1 MPSKDATAAH
11 PLIRFGVF
19 ELDLRASELRKKG
32 IKVKLQDQPCQ
43 ILAVLL
49 EHPGEIVS
57 REELRNRLWQ
67 RDTFVDF
74 DHSLNTAIMRLREVL
89 GDSSE
94 NPIFIETVSRRGYR
108 FIAPVEEVLAL
119 TGTAEK
125 ALVPQQEPGFALS
138 DEFAA
143 AGFPRIAEPGI
154 PARRAPHY
162 LYLRI
167 SARAL
172 GGIALVIAVVAL
184 ASLLV
189 FRNLRKPPVSS
200 ANSERFKSLVVLPL
214 EDLSGEKDQDYF
226 ADGMTDELIASLAK
240 IRQLRVISRTS
251 AMAYKGTRKP
261 LSEIA
266 HELHVDAVVE
276 GTVLRAGN
284 RVRITAELVQVS
296 TDRHLWAETYES
308 EIGNILTLQSH
319 VASAI
324 VNEIRINLTPE
335 EQKRLATPRVVN
347 AQAYEDYLKGRY
359 YWNKRSEEGL
369 VKAVDYYQL
378 AAEKDPQYALA
389 YAGLADCYDLLGTTI
404 IGAMPATEAAPKARA
419 AALKA
424 LAIDPSLVD
433 AEITLASIR
442 LNYDWDWQGAEKG
455 FKHTIEL
462 DPDQATAHQRYS
474 LYLSAMG
481 RSAESLAEI
490 KRAHDLDPLSLSI
503 NFSLGWRLYLARQYD
518 QAIQQSRST
527 IDLDRDF
534 VLAHLVLGQAYEQ
547 KGQYELAISELKK
560 ATSISPNSPLMLG
573 ALGHA
578 YAVAGDTAEAEKVR
592 DDLTRRSSRQYVSP
606 FYVALIFTGLHDN
619 EKALDWLDK
628 AYQDRS
634 NPLIFLKVDPE
645 LDPLRSNPRFQDLQR
660 RIGLP
665 I

>member
-1 MPSKDATAAH
+1 MSIKDATAAH

-32 IKVKLQDQPCQ
+32 VKVKLQDQPCQ
-43 ILAVLL
+43 ILAMLL

-94 NPIFIETVSRRGYR
+94 NPIFIETLSRRGYR
-108 FIAPVEEVLAL
+108 FIAPVEEVAASNGSSERLSGQHSTSHFAGNDSSA
-119 TGTAEK
+119 TPASI
-125 ALVPQQEPGFALS
+125 AVQQ
-138 DEFAA
+138 DE
-143 AGFPRIAEPGI
+143 R
-154 PARRAPHY
+154 PADRAPHY
-162 LYLRI
+162 VRI
-167 SARAL
+167 STRA
-172 GGIALVIAVVAL
+172 IAGAAIVVAAVTL
-184 ASLLV
+184 ISLLLFHYV
-189 FRNLRKPPVSS
+189 RKPSVSS
-200 ANSERFKSLVVLPL
+200 ANSEQIKSLVVLPL
-214 EDLSGEKDQDYF
+214 EDLSGEKNQDYF

-266 HELHVDAVVE
+266 RDLHVDAVVE

-308 EIGNILTLQSH
+308 ELGNILTLQSQ

-369 VKAVDYYQL
+369 TKAVEYYQR
-378 AAEKDPQYALA
+378 AADKDPQYALA
-389 YAGLADCYDLLGTTI
+389 YAGLADCYDLLGSTI
-404 IGAMPATEAAPKARA
+404 IGAMSTTEAAPKAKA
-419 AALKA
+419 AALNA

-433 AEITLASIR
+433 AEITLASIK
-442 LNYDWDWQGAEKG
+442 LNYDWDWQGAESG

-462 DPDQATAHQRYS
+462 NPDQATAHQRYS
-474 LYLSAMG
+474 LYLTAMG
-481 RSAESLAEI
+481 RSQESLAEI

-503 NFSLGWRLYLARQYD
+503 NFSVAWRLYLARQYD

-527 IDLDRDF
+527 IDLDPNF
-534 VLAHLVLGQAYEQ
+534 VLAHLVLGQAYER
-547 KGQYELAISELKK
+547 KGEFEMAISELKK
-560 ATSISPNSPLMLG
+560 AASISPNSPLMLG

-578 YAVAGDTAEAEKVR
+578 YAVAGNTTDAEKLR
-592 DDLTRRSSRQYVSP
+592 DDLIRRSNQQYVSP
-606 FYVALIFTGLHDN
+606 FYVALIFTGLKEN

-645 LDPLRSNPRFQDLQR
+645 LDPLRSSPRFQDLQR
-660 RIGLP
+660 SLGLP
-665 I
+665 L

>member
-1 MPSKDATAAH
+1 MSINDATAAH

-32 IKVKLQDQPCQ
+32 VKVKLQDQPCQ
-43 ILAVLL
+43 ILAMLL

-57 REELRNRLWQ
+57 REDLRNRLWQ

-94 NPIFIETVSRRGYR
+94 NPIFIETLSRRGYR
-108 FIAPVEEVLAL
+108 FIAPVEEIAASNGSGERLPGPHSAPHFVVSE
-119 TGTAEK
+119 TA
-125 ALVPQQEPGFALS
+125 AVAPQ
-138 DEFAA
+138 DEQ
-143 AGFPRIAEPGI
+143 
-154 PARRAPHY
+154 PANRAPHY
-162 LYLRI
+162 VQI
-167 SARAL
+167 STRAIAGAAL
-172 GGIALVIAVVAL
+172 LTATIALV
-184 ASLLV
+184 SLLI
-189 FRNLRKPPVSS
+189 FRYIRKPSVSS
-200 ANSERFKSLVVLPL
+200 ANSEQIKSLLVLPL
-214 EDLSGEKDQDYF
+214 EDLSGEKNQDYF

-251 AMAYKGTRKP
+251 AMAYKGTHKP

-266 HELHVDAVVE
+266 RDLHVDAVVE

-308 EIGNILTLQSH
+308 ELGNVLTLQSQ

-369 VKAVDYYQL
+369 TKAVEYYQR

-389 YAGLADCYDLLGTTI
+389 YAGLADCYDLLGSTI
-404 IGAMPATEAAPKARA
+404 IGAIPSTDAAPKAKA

-433 AEITLASIR
+433 AEITLASIK
-442 LNYDWDWQGAEKG
+442 LNYDWDWQGAESG

-462 DPDQATAHQRYS
+462 NPDQATAHQRYS
-474 LYLSAMG
+474 LYLTAMG
-481 RSAESLAEI
+481 RSQESLTEI

-503 NFSLGWRLYLARQYD
+503 NFSLAWRLYLARQYD

-527 IDLDRDF
+527 IDLDPNF
-534 VLAHLVLGQAYEQ
+534 VLAHLVLGQTYEQ
-547 KGQYELAISELKK
+547 KGQFDMAIAELKK
-560 ATSISPNSPLMLG
+560 AASISPNSPLMLG

-578 YAVAGDTAEAEKVR
+578 YAVASDTADAEKLR
-592 DDLTRRSSRQYVSP
+592 DDLIRRSNQQYVSP
-606 FYVALIFTGLHDN
+606 FYVALILTGLKEN

-645 LDPLRSNPRFQDLQR
+645 LDPLRSSPRFQDLQR

-665 I
+665 L

>member
-1 MPSKDATAAH
+1 MSINDATAAH

-32 IKVKLQDQPCQ
+32 VKVKLQDQPCQ
-43 ILAVLL
+43 ILAMLL

-94 NPIFIETVSRRGYR
+94 NPIFVETLSRRGYR
-108 FIAPVEEVLAL
+108 FIAPVEEVAAPN
-119 TGTAEK
+119 GSSER
-125 ALVPQQEPGFALS
+125 LS
-138 DEFAA
+138 GQHSASHFAA
-143 AGFPRIAEPGI
+143 NDAAPTSIGI
-154 PARRAPHY
+154 PQDEPPANRAPHY
-162 LYLRI
+162 VQI
-167 SARAL
+167 SMRA
-172 GGIALVIAVVAL
+172 IASAALVIAAVAL
-184 ASLLV
+184 VSLLIL
-189 FRNLRKPPVSS
+189 RNMRKPSVSS
-200 ANSERFKSLVVLPL
+200 ANSEQIKSLVVLPL
-214 EDLSGEKDQDYF
+214 EDLSGEKNQDYF

-266 HELHVDAVVE
+266 RDLHVDAVVE

-308 EIGNILTLQSH
+308 EMGNILTLQSQ

-369 VKAVDYYQL
+369 TKAVEYYQR
-378 AAEKDPQYALA
+378 AADKDPQYALA
-389 YAGLADCYDLLGTTI
+389 YAGLADCYDLLGSTI
-404 IGAMPATEAAPKARA
+404 IGAMSTTEAAPKAKA

-424 LAIDPSLVD
+424 LAIDPTLVD
-433 AEITLASIR
+433 AEITLASIK
-442 LNYDWDWQGAEKG
+442 LNYDWDWQGAENG
-455 FKHTIEL
+455 LKHAIEL
-462 DPDQATAHQRYS
+462 NPDQATAHQRYS
-474 LYLSAMG
+474 LYLTAMG
-481 RSAESLAEI
+481 RSQESLAEI

-503 NFSLGWRLYLARQYD
+503 NFSVAWRLYLARQYD
-518 QAIQQSRST
+518 QAIQQSRNT
-527 IDLDRDF
+527 IDLDPNF

-547 KGQYELAISELKK
+547 KGEFEMAVSELKK
-560 ATSISPNSPLMLG
+560 AASISPNSPLMLG

-578 YAVAGDTAEAEKVR
+578 YAVAGNTTDAEKLR
-592 DDLTRRSSRQYVSP
+592 DDLIRRSNQQYVSP
-606 FYVALIFTGLHDN
+606 FYVALIFTGLKEN
-619 EKALDWLDK
+619 EKALDWLDQ

-645 LDPLRSNPRFQDLQR
+645 LDPLRSSSRFQDLQR

-665 I
+665 L

>member
-1 MPSKDATAAH
+1 MTTKDATAAH

-32 IKVKLQDQPCQ
+32 VKVKLQDQPCQ
-43 ILAVLL
+43 ILAMLL

-94 NPIFIETVSRRGYR
+94 NPIFIETLSRRGYR
-108 FIAPVEEVLAL
+108 FIAPVEEVAPANGSSERLPGSQNAADLAASDSAA
-119 TGTAEK
+119 TSTSMAI
-125 ALVPQQEPGFALS
+125 PQDDRHLPQ
-138 DEFAA
+138 
-143 AGFPRIAEPGI
+143 
-154 PARRAPHY
+154 
-162 LYLRI
+162 YLRI
-167 SARAL
+167 PTRAL
-172 GGIALVIAVVAL
+172 VGAAVLTALVL

-189 FRNLRKPPVSS
+189 FRYVRKPWVSS
-200 ANSERFKSLVVLPL
+200 ANSEPIKSLVVLPL
-214 EDLSGEKDQDYF
+214 EDLSGEKNQDYF

-251 AMAYKGTRKP
+251 AMAYKGTHKP

-266 HELHVDAVVE
+266 HDLHVDAVVE

-308 EIGNILTLQSH
+308 ELGNILTLQSQ

-324 VNEIRINLTPE
+324 VNEIRVNLTPE
-335 EQKRLATPRVVN
+335 EQKRLATPRLVN

-369 VKAVDYYQL
+369 TKAVEYYQR

-389 YAGLADCYDLLGTTI
+389 YAGLADCYDLLGSTI
-404 IGAMPATEAAPKARA
+404 IGAMSTTEAAPKAKA
-419 AALKA
+419 AALNA

-433 AEITLASIR
+433 AEITLASIK
-442 LNYDWDWQGAEKG
+442 LNYDWDWQGAENG

-462 DPDQATAHQRYS
+462 NPDQATAHQRYS
-474 LYLSAMG
+474 LYLTAMG
-481 RSAESLAEI
+481 RSQESLAEI

-503 NFSLGWRLYLARQYD
+503 NFSVAWRLYLARQYD

-527 IDLDRDF
+527 IDLDPNF

-547 KGQYELAISELKK
+547 KGEFEMAIAELKK
-560 ATSISPNSPLMLG
+560 AASISPNSPLMLG

-578 YAVAGDTAEAEKVR
+578 YAMAGDTADAEKVR
-592 DDLTRRSSRQYVSP
+592 DDLVRRSNHQYVSP
-606 FYVALIFTGLHDN
+606 FYAALIFAGLKEN
-619 EKALDWLDK
+619 EKALDWLDQ

-645 LDPLRSNPRFQDLQR
+645 LDPLRTNPRFQDLQR

-665 I
+665 F

>member
-1 MPSKDATAAH
+1 MPTKDATAAH

-32 IKVKLQDQPCQ
+32 VKVKLQDQPCQ

-94 NPIFIETVSRRGYR
+94 NPIFIETLSRRGYR

-119 TGTAEK
+119 TGTAERT
-125 ALVPQQEPGFALS
+125 LVPQNAPGFGVT
-138 DEFAA
+138 DESAA
-143 AGFPRIAEPGI
+143 AEFSRVAQPG
-154 PARRAPHY
+154 PQVGRAPRY

-167 SARAL
+167 STRAL
-172 GGIALVIAVVAL
+172 AGIALLIAAVAL
-184 ASLLV
+184 GSLLISRYV
-189 FRNLRKPPVSS
+189 RKPSVSS
-200 ANSERFKSLVVLPL
+200 ASSEQIKSLAVLPL

-308 EIGNILTLQSH
+308 ELGNILTLQSH

-442 LNYDWDWQGAEKG
+442 LNYDWDWHAAENG

-462 DPDQATAHQRYS
+462 NPDQATAHQRYS

-481 RSAESLAEI
+481 RSTESLAEI
-490 KRAHDLDPLSLSI
+490 QRAHDLDPLSLSI
-503 NFSLGWRLYLARQYD
+503 NFSLAWRLYLARQYD

-527 IDLDRDF
+527 IDLDPNF
-534 VLAHLVLGQAYEQ
+534 VLAHLALGQTYEQ
-547 KGQYELAISELKK
+547 KGEFEMAISELRK
-560 ATSISPNSPLMLG
+560 AASISPNSPLMLG

-578 YAVAGDTAEAEKVR
+578 YAVAGNSADAEKLR
-592 DDLTRRSSRQYVSP
+592 NDLIRRSNRAIRFALLRRSHLHGPERKRKSSRLAGQSVSRP
-606 FYVALIFTGLHDN
+606 IQSAN
-619 EKALDWLDK
+619 
-628 AYQDRS
+628 
-634 NPLIFLKVDPE
+634 FLE
-645 LDPLRSNPRFQDLQR
+645 
-660 RIGLP
+660 G
-665 I
+665 

>member
-1 MPSKDATAAH
+1 MSINDTAAAH

-32 IKVKLQDQPCQ
+32 VKVKLQDQPCQ
-43 ILAVLL
+43 ILAMLL

-57 REELRNRLWQ
+57 REDLRNRLWQ

-94 NPIFIETVSRRGYR
+94 NPIFIETLSRRGYR
-108 FIAPVEEVLAL
+108 FIAPVEEI
-119 TGTAEK
+119 
-125 ALVPQQEPGFALS
+125 
-138 DEFAA
+138 AA
-143 AGFPRIAEPGI
+143 ANGLIERLPG
-154 PARRAPHY
+154 PHSAPHFAVSETATVAPQDEQSANRAPHY
-162 LYLRI
+162 VQI
-167 SARAL
+167 STRAL
-172 GGIALVIAVVAL
+172 AGAALLTATIALV
-184 ASLLV
+184 SLLIL
-189 FRNLRKPPVSS
+189 RYIRKPSVSS
-200 ANSERFKSLVVLPL
+200 ANSEQIKSLVVLPL
-214 EDLSGEKDQDYF
+214 EDLSGEKNQDYF

-240 IRQLRVISRTS
+240 IRQLRVTSRTS
-251 AMAYKGTRKP
+251 AMAYKGTHKP

-266 HELHVDAVVE
+266 RDLHVDAVVE

-308 EIGNILTLQSH
+308 ELGNVLTLQSQ

-369 VKAVDYYQL
+369 TKAVEYYQR
-378 AAEKDPQYALA
+378 AADKDPQYALA
-389 YAGLADCYDLLGTTI
+389 YAGLADCYDLLGSTI
-404 IGAMPATEAAPKARA
+404 IGAIPSTDAAPKAKA

-433 AEITLASIR
+433 AEITLASIK
-442 LNYDWDWQGAEKG
+442 LNYDWDWQGAESS

-462 DPDQATAHQRYS
+462 HPDQATAHQRYS
-474 LYLSAMG
+474 LYLTAMG
-481 RSAESLAEI
+481 RSQESLAEI

-503 NFSLGWRLYLARQYD
+503 NFSLAWRLYLARQYD

-527 IDLDRDF
+527 IDLDPNF
-534 VLAHLVLGQAYEQ
+534 VLAHLVLGQTYEQ
-547 KGQYELAISELKK
+547 KGQFEMAIAELKK
-560 ATSISPNSPLMLG
+560 AASISPNSPLMLG

-578 YAVAGDTAEAEKVR
+578 YAVASDTADAEKLR
-592 DDLTRRSSRQYVSP
+592 DELIRRSNQQYVSP
-606 FYVALIFTGLHDN
+606 FYVALIFTGLKEN

-628 AYQDRS
+628 AYLDRS

-665 I
+665 L

>member
-1 MPSKDATAAH
+1 MSIKDATAAH
-11 PLIRFGVF
+11 PPIRFGVF

-32 IKVKLQDQPCQ
+32 VRVKLQEQPCQ
-43 ILAVLL
+43 ILAMLL
-49 EHPGEIVS
+49 ERPGEIVS
-57 REELRNRLWQ
+57 REDLRNRLWQ

-89 GDSSE
+89 GDSPE
-94 NPIFIETVSRRGYR
+94 NPIFIETLSRRGYR
-108 FIAPVEEVLAL
+108 FIAPVEEIAAPNGSSHRLAGL
-119 TGTAEK
+119 NGASHVAANGEGAAPTSTSFPQAEH
-125 ALVPQQEPGFALS
+125 
-138 DEFAA
+138 
-143 AGFPRIAEPGI
+143 
-154 PARRAPHY
+154 PAHRAPHY
-162 LYLRI
+162 VQI
-167 SARAL
+167 STRA
-172 GGIALVIAVVAL
+172 IAGTALFIAAMAL
-184 ASLLV
+184 MSLLIV
-189 FRNLRKPPVSS
+189 RYARKPSVSS
-200 ANSERFKSLVVLPL
+200 ANSEPIKSLVVLPL
-214 EDLSGEKDQDYF
+214 EDLSAEKNQDYF

-266 HELHVDAVVE
+266 RDLHVDAVVE

-308 EIGNILTLQSH
+308 ELGNILTLQSQ

-335 EQKRLATPRVVN
+335 EQKRLATPRLVN

-369 VKAVDYYQL
+369 TKAVEYYQR
-378 AAEKDPQYALA
+378 AADKDPQYALA
-389 YAGLADCYDLLGTTI
+389 YAGLADCYDLLGSTV
-404 IGAMPATEAAPKARA
+404 IGAMPSADAAPKAKA

-433 AEITLASIR
+433 AEITLASVK
-442 LNYDWDWQGAEKG
+442 LNYDWDWQGAENG
-455 FKHTIEL
+455 FKHTLEL
-462 DPDQATAHQRYS
+462 NPDQATAHQRYS
-474 LYLSAMG
+474 LYLTAMG
-481 RSAESLAEI
+481 RSQDSIVEV

-503 NFSLGWRLYLARQYD
+503 NFSLAWRLYLARQYD

-527 IDLDRDF
+527 IDLDPNF
-534 VLAHLVLGQAYEQ
+534 VLAHLVLGQTYEQ
-547 KGQYELAISELKK
+547 KGEFEMAIAELKK
-560 ATSISPNSPLMLG
+560 AASISPDSPLMLG

-578 YAVAGDTAEAEKVR
+578 YAVAGDTADAEKLR
-592 DDLTRRSSRQYVSP
+592 DDLLRRSGRQYVSP
-606 FYVALIFTGLHDN
+606 FYIALIFTGLKQN

-645 LDPLRSNPRFQDLQR
+645 LDPLRSSPRFQDLQR

-665 I
+665 L